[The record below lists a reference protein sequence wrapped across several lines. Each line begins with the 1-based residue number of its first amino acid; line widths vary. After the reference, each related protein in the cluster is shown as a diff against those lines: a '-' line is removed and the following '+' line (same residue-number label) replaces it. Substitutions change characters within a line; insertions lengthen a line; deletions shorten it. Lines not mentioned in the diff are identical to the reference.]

1 MARVVKVS
9 VCDDVPSPPMPS
21 AALSKTCPRARVC
34 AGSKKALIPYFSWE
48 GEQDKLMMI
57 YNNIGKRA
65 LKKDK
70 YNRKAESTNLKI
82 NKSSKGG
89 QLIAK
94 LSLANTFH
102 D

>member
-1 MARVVKVS
+1 
-9 VCDDVPSPPMPS
+9 
-21 AALSKTCPRARVC
+21 
-34 AGSKKALIPYFSWE
+34 
-48 GEQDKLMMI
+48 MMI

-82 NKSSKGG
+82 NKSREGG
-89 QLIAK
+89 ELVAK
-94 LSLANTFH
+94 LSFANTFH